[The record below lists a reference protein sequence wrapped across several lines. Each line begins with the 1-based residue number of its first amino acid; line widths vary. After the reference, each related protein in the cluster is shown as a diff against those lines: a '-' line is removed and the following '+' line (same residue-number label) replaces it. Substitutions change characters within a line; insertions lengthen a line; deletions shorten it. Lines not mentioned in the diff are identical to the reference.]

1 MTSMRSLAET
11 NREDLLRYLADM
23 TEAANKAEDA
33 LVDAQLERDENYLR
47 AERAERRVAELEFTA
62 PPITEA
68 RLAALEQVADEARWV
83 GHHTFGWFGLT
94 RALDALDA
102 FALARGE
109 ADAP

>member
-1 MTSMRSLAET
+1 MRSLAET

-23 TEAANKAEDA
+23 TEA
-33 LVDAQLERDENYLR
+33 

-102 FALARGE
+102 FALARGDGGMRWE
-109 ADAP
+109 EDDE